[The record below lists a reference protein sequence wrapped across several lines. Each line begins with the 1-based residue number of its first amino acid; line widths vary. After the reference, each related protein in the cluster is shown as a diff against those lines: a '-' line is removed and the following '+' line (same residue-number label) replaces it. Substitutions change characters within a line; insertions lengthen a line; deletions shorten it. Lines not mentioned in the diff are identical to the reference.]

1 MIGSILLA
9 WLLPAQK
16 EHRVCRISHSIVLVW
31 MVKEEKRTR
40 DSCKAMRK
48 EKGLESSF
56 LTRAQEQGMDMLNHN
71 VVEQPVQYPASP
83 VASQAMLGSE
93 EAGLC
98 TLGCQG
104 NKDETWWNWG
114 HQYCP
119 SRRCSA
125 SQGRSWLGSSR
136 VAAGLGVRGAGT
148 NPPLHIVQCCCSE
161 QASQEMK
168 EWETLPAPVTH
179 LLPPHRPGWLLRSRQ
194 GDQSSAR
201 NPHPS
206 DSGIGIEE
214 LP

>member
-1 MIGSILLA
+1 M
-9 WLLPAQK
+9 
-16 EHRVCRISHSIVLVW
+16 E
-31 MVKEEKRTR
+31 
-40 DSCKAMRK
+40 
-48 EKGLESSF
+48 
-56 LTRAQEQGMDMLNHN
+56 
-71 VVEQPVQYPASP
+71 
-83 VASQAMLGSE
+83 
-93 EAGLC
+93 
-98 TLGCQG
+98 
-104 NKDETWWNWG
+104 
-114 HQYCP
+114 
-119 SRRCSA
+119 
-125 SQGRSWLGSSR
+125 LGSSVLSLQKMFSISGQELVGELQDAKA

-148 NPPLHIVQCCCSE
+148 SPPLHIVQCCCSE